1 MLPALFS
8 LSACEPETEPTVEP
22 ECAIEEAVPDYAN
35 ELGCWDDYD
44 KLASLPLDASIPGA
58 QSVKTLVDRYDN
70 NRLYFTNSRCY
81 PIHWDFASEFLSGN
95 GLPPVGDL
103 SLFNTTEYYSPDRRF
118 LLGSVNYYSGPGS
131 WAYELAPYDTAD
143 ADMVATAYDL
153 IQSAAYFGG
162 DLAFH
167 PTSVEQETLAE
178 SLPASVKIVT
188 TEQLFEGI
196 DYQPLNTGTTT
207 GILRFHSAEEV
218 DGTYTPFREL
228 VVLDRVPNDISIV
241 AGIITADF
249 QTPLAHVNVLSV
261 NRGTPNMALR
271 GAQENATLLA
281 LEGKWV
287 SLTVTTDDWHIE
299 EITEAEAEAYWEA
312 HKPEPISVNPMD
324 LSVTDLRDL
333 DEIVDSENLAESLST
348 NIPAFG
354 AKATNY
360 AGLREIGEVVPVQDG
375 FAIPM
380 YYYNPFMEDH
390 GLWAEMESLM
400 ASEDWADPGYR
411 EGALEDFK
419 DHMREL
425 PMREEV
431 VTLITE
437 QFTSMYPNGEKAR
450 FRSSTNAE
458 DLGDFVGAGLYN
470 SETGDP
476 AIDNPEED
484 SIEWAVKKVW
494 SQVWNPRAYEERE
507 YYSMNHLDVGMGLL
521 VAPNF
526 PEEEANGVAIT
537 GNIYDATGLEPGFYV
552 NAQYL
557 DYDVV
562 LPDEGVIPDAYIHYY
577 YQTGSPIVY
586 ILHSSFMA
594 EGETVL
600 TRDQSQTLGNA
611 LDAINTYFAPAYAS
625 DDGSWWALEVDW
637 KFDDKNNPGTPELF
651 VKQARPFHGWSGAAA
666 VEGSGECAGAE

>member
-1 MLPALFS
+1 MLIAL
-8 LSACEPETEPTVEP
+8 LACAPDAEPTPEP
-22 ECAIEEAVPDYAN
+22 GCTIEEAVPDYAN
-35 ELGCWDDYD
+35 ELGCWGDYD

-58 QSVKTLVDRYDN
+58 QSVKTLVDRYDD

-81 PIHWDFASEFLSGN
+81 PIHWDFASAFLSGN

-103 SLFNTTEYYSPDRRF
+103 SLFNTIEYYSPDRRF
-118 LLGSVNYYSGPGS
+118 LLGSVNYYSGPGA

-143 ADMVATAYDL
+143 ADMVTTAYQL

-167 PTSVEQETLAE
+167 PASVDQEALAE
-178 SLPASVKIVT
+178 ELPSSVKIVT
-188 TEQLFEGI
+188 TGELFEGI

-207 GILRFHSAEEV
+207 GILRFYAAEDV
-218 DGTYTPFREL
+218 DGSYTPFREL
-228 VVLDRVPNDISIV
+228 VVLDKVPNDISIV
-241 AGIITADF
+241 AGIITAEF
-249 QTPLAHVNVLSV
+249 QTPLAHINVLSV

-271 GAQENATLLA
+271 GASENATLRA

-287 SLTVTTDDWHIE
+287 SLTVTSDDWAIE
-299 EITEAEAEAYWEA
+299 EISEAEAGAYWEA
-312 HKPEPISVNPMD
+312 HKPEPITVNPID
-324 LSVTDLRDL
+324 ISVTDLRDV
-333 DEIVDSENLAESLST
+333 DEIVDTENLADSIT
-348 NIPAFG
+348 ANIPAFG

-360 AGLREIGEVVPVQDG
+360 GGLRQIGEAVPVQDG

-380 YYYNPFMEDH
+380 YYYNQFMEDH
-390 GLWAEMESLM
+390 GLWAEMETMM
-400 ASEDWADPGYR
+400 ASDEWADPDYR
-411 EGALEDFK
+411 ESELEDFK

-425 PMREEV
+425 PMRSEV

-437 QFTSMYPNGEKAR
+437 QFTSMYTDGEKAR

-458 DLGDFVGAGLYN
+458 DLGDFTGAGLYN

-476 AIDNPEED
+476 AIENPEED

-494 SQVWNPRAYEERE
+494 SEVWNPRAYEERE
-507 YYSMNHLDVGMGLL
+507 YYSMNHLDVGMALL
-521 VAPNF
+521 VHPNF
-526 PEEEANGVAIT
+526 EEEEANGVAIS

-562 LPDEGVIPDAYIHYY
+562 LPDEGVVPDAYIHYY

-586 ILHSSFMA
+586 ILHSSFL
-594 EGETVL
+594 EDGETVL
-600 TRDQSQTLGNA
+600 TRDQSQSLGDA
-611 LDAINTYFAPAYAS
+611 LDAINTYFYPAYGSA
-625 DDGSWWALEVDW
+625 DGSWWAMDVEW
-637 KFDDKNNPGTPELF
+637 KFDDKNTPGTPALF

-666 VEGSGECAGAE
+666 IEGSGECDGTE

>member
-1 MLPALFS
+1 MLLALLACDPA
-8 LSACEPETEPTVEP
+8 TEAAPEP

-35 ELGCWDDYD
+35 ELGCWEDYD

-58 QSVKTLVDRYDN
+58 QSVKTLVDRYDD

-118 LLGSVNYYSGPGS
+118 LLGSVNYYSGPEA

-143 ADMVATAYDL
+143 ADMVATAYEL
-153 IQSAAYFGG
+153 IQSSAYFGG

-167 PTSVEQETLAE
+167 PTSVDQEELAE
-178 SLPASVKIVT
+178 ELPSSVKIVT
-188 TEQLFEGI
+188 TGELFEGI

-207 GILRFHSAEEV
+207 GILRFHAAEDV

-249 QTPLAHVNVLSV
+249 QTPLAHINVLSV

-312 HKPEPISVNPMD
+312 HKPEPITVTPMD

-333 DEIVDSENLAESLST
+333 DEIVDSENLASSLSA

-360 AGLREIGEVVPVQDG
+360 AGLREIGEPVPVQDG

-380 YYYNPFMEDH
+380 YYYNQFMEDH
-390 GLWAEMESLM
+390 GLWTEMESLM
-400 ASEDWADPGYR
+400 ASEDWADPDYR
-411 EGALEDFK
+411 EGALEEFK
-419 DHMREL
+419 DRMREQ

-431 VTLITE
+431 VALITE

-476 AIDNPEED
+476 AVDNPDED

-600 TRDQSQTLGNA
+600 TRDQSQALGDA

-666 VEGSGECAGAE
+666 VEGSGECDGAE